1 MTFIDVEQ
9 YYIIVFVK
17 SSNGGVGRARE
28 NSRVEMT
35 NRKNNTF

>member
-17 SSNGGVGRARE
+17 SSNGGGGRAGE
-28 NSRVEMT
+28 NSGVEMT
-35 NRKNNTF
+35 NRKNDTF